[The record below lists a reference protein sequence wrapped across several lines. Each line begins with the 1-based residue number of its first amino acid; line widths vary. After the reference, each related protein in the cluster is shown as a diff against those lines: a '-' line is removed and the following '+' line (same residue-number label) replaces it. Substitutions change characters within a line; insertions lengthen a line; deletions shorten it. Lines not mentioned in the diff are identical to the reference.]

1 MNYRLAKILASTAY
15 TSDKTEIIDIDVAD
29 PISQLII
36 VFALT
41 NGGDASA
48 TGHPAE
54 CVTKIELVDGADV
67 LFSLSGVEAEA
78 LDFYHNKQ
86 VPYSWFRYL
95 NANTAERMI
104 ILNFGRYLWDPMLA
118 FDPTKFTNPQ
128 LKITLDVDAGGM
140 NTSANNLRVFAHL
153 FDEKKIS
160 PVGFLMAKEMKNY
173 TLGNDSHEYTDLPT
187 DHTFRKLLI
196 RAQRDDYQPDQQ
208 VANVKL
214 SEDVDK
220 RVIVDCTME
229 ELIDVIANTSPPYI
243 EQIIGPSAAALKY
256 YFCTPGHAVAIAGA
270 GWKTTVNTAVTF
282 YGGGGGHFSVI
293 QTTANANWQAH
304 VRGFCPHSVVEIP
317 FGNQQD
323 MDDWFDVS
331 KVGNL
336 KLDLT
341 GGSSVGTAYAQVFLQ
356 QLRKYAA

>member
-15 TSDKTEIIDIDVAD
+15 TTDKTEIIDIDVAD

-41 NGGDASA
+41 NGAVA
-48 TGHPAE
+48 NAAGHPAE

-78 LDFYHNKQ
+78 LDFFHNKV

-104 ILNFGRYLWDPMLA
+104 IINFGRHLWDTMLA

-128 LKITLDVDAGGM
+128 LKITLDIDAGGC

-153 FDEKKIS
+153 FDEKKIT
-160 PVGFLMAKEMKNY
+160 PVGFLMAKEIKDF
-173 TLGNDSHEYTDLPT
+173 TLANNAHEYTDLPT
-187 DHTFRKLLI
+187 DHPFRKLLI

-208 VANVKL
+208 LANVKL

-220 RVIVDCTME
+220 RVICDLTME
-229 ELIDVIANTSPPYI
+229 EMIDVIANTSPQYL
-243 EQIIGPSAAALKY
+243 EQIIGAGSTALRY
-256 YFCTPGHAVAIAGA
+256 FFCTPGHAVAIAGA
-270 GWKTTVNTAVTF
+270 AWRTTATGNVTF
-282 YGGGGGHFSVI
+282 YGGGGGYFSQI
-293 QTTANANWQAH
+293 QEAAGPNWQAH
-304 VRGFCPHSVVEIP
+304 VRGYCPHSVVELP
-317 FGNQQD
+317 FGDQQD
-323 MDDWFDVS
+323 IEDWFNVAEI
-331 KVGNL
+331 GNL

-341 GGSSVGTAYAQVFLQ
+341 GGSSVGTSQTAQIFLQ
-356 QLRKYAA
+356 QLRRYA